1 MAGAAAVN
9 DLALKLHLT
18 AAALGCHG
26 RKELCVRFRAVNP
39 DTFFDLER
47 SHKWLQGRATPRYPQ
62 VYDDWARVIETTRPG
77 AWLASCSTE
86 AFLAELCALHNQDP
100 AELLRRARTRMP
112 AASEGARREAAAE
125 LYLCG
130 TYACY
135 SHAWSPYYRGQ
146 LIGGS
151 LTLST
156 GTAHGMLGA
165 TYTEILLSREVS
177 FEGQLLLGGRAL
189 HAVVQAASTGTSLFM
204 TLCRPGPPASVLCG
218 VMSGAS
224 IIGPEALPSMTRLV
238 AVRVPGPG
246 RSGGGY
252 LLPIEGAIVAD
263 LRAQGLSL
271 SDTAGVDALIRD
283 MLLADGSASAD
294 QVTAATQAQ
303 LAAALDRSYLVAT
316 RSA

>member
-1 MAGAAAVN
+1 MAGAAAVS

-26 RKELCVRFRAVNP
+26 RKQLCARFRAVNP

-62 VYDDWARVIETTRPG
+62 VYDDWARVIRTTHPG
-77 AWLASCSTE
+77 AWIASCSIE
-86 AFLAELCALHNQDP
+86 GFLAELCALHDQDP

-112 AASEGARREAAAE
+112 AVREGGRREDAE

-135 SHAWSPYYRGQ
+135 SRAWSPYYRGQ
-146 LIGGS
+146 LIGGV
-151 LTLST
+151 LTLVTSRT
-156 GTAHGMLGA
+156 RATLGA
-165 TYTEILLSREVS
+165 TYTEMLLSREVR
-177 FEGQLLLGGRAL
+177 FEGEVLLGGRAL
-189 HAVVQAASTGTSLFM
+189 HTTVQAPSTGTSLFM

-246 RSGGGY
+246 GSGGGY
-252 LLPIEGAIVAD
+252 LLPTEGTIAAD

-271 SDTAGVDALIRD
+271 SDPAGVDALIRD
-283 MLLADGSASAD
+283 VLLAHGSASAD
-294 QVTAATQAQ
+294 QVTSAIQAQ
-303 LAAALDRSYLVAT
+303 LAAALDRSYLVAAQ
-316 RSA
+316 SA